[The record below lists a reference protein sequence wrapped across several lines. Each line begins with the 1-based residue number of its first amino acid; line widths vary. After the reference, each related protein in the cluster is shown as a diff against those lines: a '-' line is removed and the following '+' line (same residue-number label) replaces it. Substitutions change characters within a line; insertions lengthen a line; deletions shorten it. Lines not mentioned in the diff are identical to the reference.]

1 MSAELTNLFYHRG
14 KRILFEGTITG
25 DKVYPILGS
34 VIAYNGPRSSD
45 SLYLEPKYWDAWEDL
60 DTWYLISECSQ
71 VHKESNFEK
80 FYNKCTGI

>member
-34 VIAYNGPRSSD
+34 VIAYNGP
-45 SLYLEPKYWDAWEDL
+45 K
-60 DTWYLISECSQ
+60 
-71 VHKESNFEK
+71 K
-80 FYNKCTGI
+80 

>member
-45 SLYLEPKYWDAWEDL
+45 SLYLEPKYWNVWEDL

-71 VHKESNFEK
+71 VQKNSPCEVC
-80 FYNKCTGI
+80 YNKCIGV